1 MLRKVF
7 RICVG
12 PWLPFVVAL
21 SHFNCESADSN
32 NDWGQDESPSLW
44 SVEAPVTCD
53 PNPTRFPVNGPH
65 NVGFDSSNA
74 KTLVYACPPHP
85 AGSGDNSDF
94 LAYDHHGNDVFAA
107 LGTPLVAM
115 VDGTIYNKG
124 DGGSKSGLRV
134 TIKDNCGWLYFY
146 AHMDMIEPAIL
157 NGSKTT
163 VKAGDK
169 LGTVGKTGNAQFTSP
184 HLHLSIYHTDY
195 NNPNYHK
202 DPIQY
207 LSKLDGTSCNCK
219 AHCVGT
225 LIYGDDCGV
234 GDCGYFGATCID
246 KGGKVECGPYPC
258 TPHCEGTVI
267 VDGNCGKGDCG
278 AFGATCQMI
287 GGKPECVLPGCTPH
301 CEGTWIVDAKCGK
314 GDCGAFGAT
323 CQMKNGVPECVSVG
337 CTPHCE
343 GNLIVDAECGK
354 GDCATFGATCQMV
367 NGKPECVLVGCTPHC
382 EGTVIVDDKCG
393 KGDCGAFGAT
403 CEMVNGKPECALPGC
418 KPHCE
423 GTWIVDGKCEKGNC
437 AAFGAVCWDG
447 GGGPECMLPKCTPGC
462 SGSKIVAPDCSEGD
476 CSVFGAYC
484 STLGGKPHC
493 VSAFCVSSP
502 NEAPKAKE
510 VCLPD
515 GKHYLCDNSGGLTE
529 APCPAGQK
537 CNACGKCG
545 LEPVEV
551 CDLQDNDCDGSV
563 DEGVKNA
570 CGKCGPEPVEVCDY
584 KDNDCDG
591 SIDEGVKNACGQCG
605 TVPNEVC
612 DYQDNDCDGG
622 TDEGVLN
629 PCGLCGEVPTEVC
642 DLRDNDC
649 DGQIDEELLNTCGY
663 CGPVP
668 SESCDGV
675 DNDCDGDI
683 DEDFGLGAPCTTGLG
698 ACAQE
703 GHVECA
709 LGDQFDGPTKCSAT
723 EMVCDDGD
731 ACTLDSCDPNQGCVV
746 DWICDDANPGDSD
759 ADDVVDADSG
769 GANNDSDEQQS
780 ADVSKVP
787 LDTVNV
793 DLGWENSDLGIGG
806 DAYAGIDVS
815 WVPKGPDA
823 TDDTS
828 NGANNG
834 SVKDGGCSAM
844 GNTFPRLWIWMLV
857 FVFWL
862 RSKSLARRQV
872 S

>member
-1 MLRKVF
+1 M
-7 RICVG
+7 
-12 PWLPFVVAL
+12 
-21 SHFNCESADSN
+21 
-32 NDWGQDESPSLW
+32 
-44 SVEAPVTCD
+44 
-53 PNPTRFPVNGPH
+53 
-65 NVGFDSSNA
+65 
-74 KTLVYACPPHP
+74 
-85 AGSGDNSDF
+85 
-94 LAYDHHGNDVFAA
+94 
-107 LGTPLVAM
+107 
-115 VDGTIYNKG
+115 
-124 DGGSKSGLRV
+124 
-134 TIKDNCGWLYFY
+134 
-146 AHMDMIEPAIL
+146 
-157 NGSKTT
+157 
-163 VKAGDK
+163 
-169 LGTVGKTGNAQFTSP
+169 
-184 HLHLSIYHTDY
+184 
-195 NNPNYHK
+195 
-202 DPIQY
+202 
-207 LSKLDGTSCNCK
+207 
-219 AHCVGT
+219 
-225 LIYGDDCGV
+225 
-234 GDCGYFGATCID
+234 
-246 KGGKVECGPYPC
+246 
-258 TPHCEGTVI
+258 
-267 VDGNCGKGDCG
+267 
-278 AFGATCQMI
+278 
-287 GGKPECVLPGCTPH
+287 
-301 CEGTWIVDAKCGK
+301 
-314 GDCGAFGAT
+314 
-323 CQMKNGVPECVSVG
+323 
-337 CTPHCE
+337 
-343 GNLIVDAECGK
+343 
-354 GDCATFGATCQMV
+354 
-367 NGKPECVLVGCTPHC
+367 
-382 EGTVIVDDKCG
+382 
-393 KGDCGAFGAT
+393 
-403 CEMVNGKPECALPGC
+403 
-418 KPHCE
+418 
-423 GTWIVDGKCEKGNC
+423 
-437 AAFGAVCWDG
+437 
-447 GGGPECMLPKCTPGC
+447 
-462 SGSKIVAPDCSEGD
+462 
-476 CSVFGAYC
+476 
-484 STLGGKPHC
+484 
-493 VSAFCVSSP
+493 
-502 NEAPKAKE
+502 
-510 VCLPD
+510 
-515 GKHYLCDNSGGLTE
+515 
-529 APCPAGQK
+529 
-537 CNACGKCG
+537 
-545 LEPVEV
+545 